1 MMNTPY
7 DILEV
12 AEHASDAQIK
22 QAYLQKVK
30 QFPPDHYHE
39 QFQRIHQ
46 AYESIKDL
54 ESRTKYAL
62 FILPEADFNAL
73 LGQAFRFGQAAP
85 VSADAFDKLLRASID
100 EQTFNNAAAGM
111 MKSL

>member
-1 MMNTPY
+1 MKTPY

-12 AEHASDAQIK
+12 AEQATDAEVK

-39 QFQRIHQ
+39 QFQLVQ
-46 AYESIKDL
+46 KAYESIKDL

-62 FILPEADFNAL
+62 FTFPEADFNDL
-73 LGQAFRFGQAAP
+73 LEQAFVSVQTP
-85 VSADAFDKLLRASID
+85 SISADLFERLLRSSID
-100 EQTFNNAAAGM
+100 DKTFNVAAAETA
-111 MKSL
+111 KIR